1 MKHPF
6 DDFIPPTWHKER
18 ADTRVVRIGVL
29 LVAIVSVA
37 TATAFAATLSGW
49 KSVLTNRESISAR
62 WVDASERVQAYVKVQ
77 KDIQNSLEEK
87 KSLQQ
92 LSASVPRSL
101 LLWELTQSLPEQTR
115 LDDVRLETRKRM
127 SEDEES
133 VTTESITLLGVSV
146 NDASISSYID
156 ALSSCEY
163 FSKVSLLYAQLDKHS
178 DQRIF
183 SVQLEIGSQE
193 RRMAEAS
200 E

>member
-6 DDFIPPTWHKER
+6 DDFIPPAWHKER

-49 KSVLTNRESISAR
+49 RSVLTNRESVTAR

-77 KDIQNSLEEK
+77 KDIQDAMLNKET
-87 KSLQQ
+87 LQQ
-92 LSASVPRSL
+92 LSANVPRSL
-101 LLWELTQSLPEQTR
+101 LLWEVTQSLPEQTR
-115 LDDVRLETRKRM
+115 LDDIRLETRKRM
-127 SEDEES
+127 SEDEET
-133 VTTESITLLGVSV
+133 VTTESITLLGVAS

-178 DQRIF
+178 VQRIF
-183 SVQLEIGSQE
+183 SVKLEIGNPKIF
-193 RRMAEAS
+193 MAEAS